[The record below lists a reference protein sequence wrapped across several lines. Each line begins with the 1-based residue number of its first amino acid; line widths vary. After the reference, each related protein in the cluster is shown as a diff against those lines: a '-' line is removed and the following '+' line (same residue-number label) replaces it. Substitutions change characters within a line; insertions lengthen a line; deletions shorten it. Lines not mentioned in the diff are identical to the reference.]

1 VSAGAY
7 LLGIACLVLVAGAV
21 ALAATSAR
29 RRLLP
34 GWAAAPARLAELVLG
49 LGFLTLVAELLGT
62 LGVLT
67 RGTLVVGSLAAA
79 GAVAWATRRGEPAAG
94 MDEVAGGEAA
104 PAEPA
109 QPAQP
114 ADRPLALAALGAG
127 LLVMAQWGTGAKAAL
142 DGGMLL
148 PDTLWYHMPLA
159 AEFAQ
164 EGSLTGLHYA
174 EAAPIT
180 AFFPANAELY
190 HALGLLLLDRD
201 VLSPFLNLGFV
212 ALALLG
218 GWCLARP
225 RGAAPLGLLAA
236 ALAVTVPI
244 FWGIQAGQAGNDVVG
259 LGFLLAALGLLATER
274 QSRAALAVAG
284 LAAGLALGTKLSLVA
299 PVLALSV
306 AVIALAPRGRRGSA
320 SLVWGLP
327 LLAAGGYWYARNLLR
342 TGSPLP
348 WVSFDLGPIEF
359 EAPPRP
365 LTEGLEFPVAHYATD
380 FGVWADYFIPD
391 LEWGLGWAWPALLLL
406 GAAGVVSA
414 IASGDAR
421 RRALGLVGGFAVV
434 AYLLTPNGAAGREG
448 DPWGFG
454 LNLRYAVPALAI
466 ALALAATSPWLD
478 TRKKQRIAFAVAAAV
493 LVFNLFSPSGLWPY
507 RRDVALALVVAG
519 AALALGVGLLVRARP
534 GRLGLA
540 AALAASLLVLAL
552 GGWFLQR
559 DYLSDRYSSASGV
572 SRTGSWARDLSDTRI
587 GVVGF
592 TPQYPLYGTDVSN
605 TVEHIGRRG
614 PNGAF
619 GRIRSCRGWRRAVN
633 RAGYRYLVISPVR
646 SPNLPPA
653 GRAPQPAEAGWTRA
667 DPAAKVLLRDGETS
681 VFELERPLGGA
692 CA

>member
-7 LLGIACLVLVAGAV
+7 LLGIACLALVAGAT
-21 ALAATSAR
+21 ALAAVSAR
-29 RRLLP
+29 GRLLP
-34 GWAAAPARLAELVLG
+34 GWTGAPARLAEAVLG
-49 LGFLTLVAELLGT
+49 LGFITLVAELLGT
-62 LGVLT
+62 FGVLT
-67 RGTLVVGSLAAA
+67 RGTLVVGSLAGA
-79 GAVAWATRRGEPAAG
+79 GAVVWAARRGESPAA
-94 MDEVAGGEAA
+94 A
-104 PAEPA
+104 PPA
-109 QPAQP
+109 TPERP
-114 ADRPLALAALGAG
+114 DRALVLAALGAG

-148 PDTLWYHMPLA
+148 PDTLWYHMPLS

-190 HALGLLLLDRD
+190 HALGLLLLGRD
-201 VLSPFLNLGFV
+201 VLSPFLNLGIL

-218 GWCLARP
+218 GWCLARS

-236 ALAVTVPI
+236 TLAVSVPI

-259 LGFLLAALGLLATER
+259 LGFLLAALGLLGTDQR
-274 QSRAALAVAG
+274 LPAALAVAG

-306 AVIALAPRGRRGSA
+306 AVIALAPRGQRGVA
-320 SLVWGLP
+320 SLAWGLP
-327 LLAAGGYWYARNLLR
+327 LLVAGGYWYARNLLR

-365 LTEGLEFPVAHYATD
+365 LTDGLEFPVAHYATD

-414 IASGDAR
+414 LASSDTR
-421 RRALGLVGGFAVV
+421 RRALGLVGAFAAL
-434 AYLLTPNGAAGREG
+434 AYLFTPNGAAGREG

-466 ALALAATSPWLD
+466 ALALCATSPWLD
-478 TRKKQRIAFAVAAAV
+478 TRKKQRTAFAIGAAV

-507 RRDVALALVVAG
+507 RRDVALALLLAG
-519 AALALGVGLLVRARP
+519 AAVAPCVWLLARARP
-534 GRLGLA
+534 GGLA
-540 AALAASLLVLAL
+540 LAGGVAACFLVLAL

-572 SRTGSWARDLSDTRI
+572 SRTGSWARDLSETRI

-592 TPQYPLYGTDVSN
+592 TPQYPLYGTDLSN

-619 GRIRSCRGWRRAVN
+619 GRIRSCQDWQRAVN
-633 RAGYRYLVISPVR
+633 RGRYRYLVLSPVR
-646 SPNLPPA
+646 SPNLPAA

-667 DPAAKVLLRDGETS
+667 DPAAKALLRDGETT
-681 VFELERPLGGA
+681 VFELDGPLAAA